1 MNNNFHPFAPR
12 RFSSQSQVQ
21 TGQMNFKIVSQ
32 KRVVAFLELVTPRVV
47 TTLVLLLHHQKGFEK
62 KEKYLQ
68 P

>member
-12 RFSSQSQVQ
+12 RCFSSQSQVQ

-47 TTLVLLLHHQKGFEK
+47 TTLVHHQKGFEK